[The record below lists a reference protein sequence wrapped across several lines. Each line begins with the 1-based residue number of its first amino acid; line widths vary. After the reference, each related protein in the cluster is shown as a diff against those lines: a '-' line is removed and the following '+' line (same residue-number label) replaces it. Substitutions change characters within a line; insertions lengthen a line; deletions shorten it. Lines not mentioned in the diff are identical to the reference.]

1 MTTRKE
7 RTEIRKFLLGKD
19 GQAVQSAA
27 DGENITVILKNNP
40 FHAEGGGQIGD
51 SGVLEGNSGII
62 SHRRYEEIT

>member
-1 MTTRKE
+1 M
-7 RTEIRKFLLGKD
+7 GKD

-62 SHRRYEEIT
+62 SIEIRRNYLTVLYIASER